1 MTGVLDPT
9 TAAAPRKSLAGDPNI
24 GSGVPNNVRLLDSR
38 RVDVAPLTANAD
50 AARPPVLEVAKD
62 ALCPAADRERI
73 GVRFLSR
80 IRAWM
85 VVPVVDFAL
94 MVAPLAWRP
103 PQFHSIVTMAV
114 LATFLLTGGGR
125 YVARLHL
132 SVLDELP
139 TILTRMLTA
148 AAAVASVILYH
159 APKGGGINLPRN
171 GLPGHRRWLLLAA
184 SSPHVSLPSARRSGI
199 AQVSHRPDWGRSAGH

>member
-1 MTGVLDPT
+1 MTGVLDPI
-9 TAAAPRKSLAGDPNI
+9 TAAAPRKSLAGDPKI

-38 RVDVAPLTANAD
+38 RGDVAQLLAND
-50 AARPPVLEVAKD
+50 NAARPPVLEVTKD
-62 ALCPAADRERI
+62 AVCPAADRERI
-73 GVRFLSR
+73 DVRFLSR

-103 PQFHSIVTMAV
+103 PQIHAIVTMAV
-114 LATFLLTGGGR
+114 LATLLLTEGGR

-139 TILTRMLTA
+139 TIVTRLLTA
-148 AAAVASVILYH
+148 VAAVSAVILYLH
-159 APKGGGINLPRN
+159 QKIAGVDLPRN
-171 GLPGHRRWLLLAA
+171 GLPGRR
-184 SSPHVSLPSARRSGI
+184 
-199 AQVSHRPDWGRSAGH
+199 AGHCWPRHHHTAHCDRSPKRDYTSITPS

>member
-9 TAAAPRKSLAGDPNI
+9 TAAAPRKSLAGDPKT

-38 RVDVAPLTANAD
+38 RVEVAPLTANAD

-73 GVRFLSR
+73 GVRFLNR

-103 PQFHSIVTMAV
+103 PQFYAIVTMAV

-125 YVARLHL
+125 YARTSTPQRLG
-132 SVLDELP
+132 
-139 TILTRMLTA
+139 RA
-148 AAAVASVILYH
+148 AHDPHPDADGGRGGCFGDPLH
-159 APKGGGINLPRN
+159 APKGSGNNLPRDR
-171 GLPGHRRWLLLAA
+171 LPGHGAGCCWPRHHHTSHCLR
-184 SSPHVSLPSARRSGI
+184 SPKGDCA
-199 AQVSHRPDWGRSAGH
+199 VSHRPGRGRSAGR